1 MENRRDGVVSLQSWA
16 IDVKVAFSPFTTKAI
31 SMSDHKETRWQR
43 DEIPFLTE
51 EKSQT
56 FYEVLFI
63 ELLKLYFFSQSFIH
77 LYSFTH
83 QNTSSSH
90 LVHVT

>member
-1 MENRRDGVVSLQSWA
+1 MENRRDGVVSHQSWA

-51 EKSQT
+51 EKTQT

-63 ELLKLYFFSQSFIH
+63 ELLKLYFFLSHSFIFIH
-77 LYSFTH
+77 SLTKIH
-83 QNTSSSH
+83 QAPTWSM
-90 LVHVT
+90 